1 MDKLNIYIKPDEK
14 IWFTS
19 DCHFGHR
26 NILNFCERPFEN
38 TKEME
43 KAIIENW
50 NSVVKPE
57 EKVFCLGDFSWFHS
71 RHEIKKIVNRL
82 NGEIYMILGN
92 HDKKE
97 AFELCDTEKL
107 HICSDITY
115 LYLRPETNDSDNRFE
130 TNCYTVVLS
139 HFPQL
144 CYSQSEKSN
153 TYNFFGHIHS
163 RKDQPMIEFG
173 EPIKLLK
180 QRQYDIGMDRHS
192 YTPIDFFDIL
202 KKIDEYQ
209 YWDLH

>member
-50 NSVVKPE
+50 NRVVKPD

-107 HICSDITY
+107 HIYSDITY
-115 LYLRPETNDSDNRFE
+115 LYLRPEINNIDDRFE
-130 TNCYTVVLS
+130 TNCYTIVLS

-144 CYSQSEKSN
+144 CYSQSEKNN

-173 EPIKLLK
+173 KPIKLLK
-180 QRQYDIGMDRHS
+180 RRQYDIGMDRHS

>member
-50 NSVVKPE
+50 NRVVKPN

-71 RHEIKKIVNRL
+71 RHEIKKIVNKL

-97 AFELCDTEKL
+97 AFELCDAEKL
-107 HICSDITY
+107 YICSDITY

-144 CYSQSEKSN
+144 CYSQSEKNN

-163 RKDQPMIEFG
+163 RKNQPMIEFD

-180 QRQYDIGMDRHS
+180 RQQYDVGADRHD
-192 YTPIDFFDIL
+192 YTPIDFFDVL
-202 KKIDEYQ
+202 KEIEEYP

>member
-50 NSVVKPE
+50 NRVVKPN

-97 AFELCDTEKL
+97 AFELCDAEKL
-107 HICSDITY
+107 YICSDITY

-180 QRQYDIGMDRHS
+180 QRQYDIGMDRHD
-192 YTPIDFFDIL
+192 YTPINFFDVL
-202 KKIDEYQ
+202 KEIEEYQ

>member
-50 NSVVKPE
+50 NRIVKPN

-71 RHEIKKIVNRL
+71 RHEIKKIINRL

-92 HDKKE
+92 HDKEE

-115 LYLRPETNDSDNRFE
+115 LYLRPEIDDADNRFE

-163 RKDQPMIEFG
+163 RKNQPMIEFG

-180 QRQYDIGMDRHS
+180 RQQYDIGMDRHN

>member
-26 NILNFCERPFEN
+26 NILSFCERPFEN

-50 NSVVKPE
+50 NRVVKPN

-82 NGEIYMILGN
+82 NGKIYMILGN
-92 HDKKE
+92 HDKEE

-115 LYLRPETNDSDNRFE
+115 LYLRPEINNIDDRFE
-130 TNCYTVVLS
+130 TNCYTIVLS

-144 CYSQSEKSN
+144 CYSQSEKNN

-180 QRQYDIGMDRHS
+180 QRQYDIGMDRHD